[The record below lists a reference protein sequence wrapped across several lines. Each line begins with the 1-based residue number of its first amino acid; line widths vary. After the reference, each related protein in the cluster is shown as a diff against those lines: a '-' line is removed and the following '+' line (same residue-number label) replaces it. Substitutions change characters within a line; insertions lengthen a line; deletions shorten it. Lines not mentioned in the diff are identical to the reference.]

1 MKAFDISEDLTVGS
15 PSLAQRRSSS
25 LLPFL
30 GMRFTYSRHARFDA
44 PGKSLRG
51 PCCCGCRNPLV
62 VFERK
67 ATLEIRLESSR
78 AAPNVPRAVR
88 ILGAQ
93 EILNAAA
100 MRQAGGAEE
109 PALTQ
114 SMQGHT
120 GGMRVAAEIWVA
132 CPSAIA
138 PLLGEQRIC
147 HPLDC
152 IFPDARRGK
161 SKQL

>member
-1 MKAFDISEDLTVGS
+1 
-15 PSLAQRRSSS
+15 
-25 LLPFL
+25 
-30 GMRFTYSRHARFDA
+30 MRFTQSSRGSFDA
-44 PGKSLRG
+44 PGKCLRG
-51 PCCCGCRNPLV
+51 PSCCGGRNPLV

-67 ATLEIRLESSR
+67 TALEIRLESSR

-100 MRQAGGAEE
+100 MRQAGGAQE

-120 GGMRVAAEIWVA
+120 GGVRVAAEICVA

-147 HPLDC
+147 HFLNY
-152 IFPDARRGK
+152 IFFPDACRRK

>member
-1 MKAFDISEDLTVGS
+1 
-15 PSLAQRRSSS
+15 
-25 LLPFL
+25 
-30 GMRFTYSRHARFDA
+30 MRFTYSSRGSFDA
-44 PGKSLRG
+44 PSKSLRG
-51 PCCCGCRNPLV
+51 PCCCGGGNPLV

-67 ATLEIRLESSR
+67 AALEIWLESSG

-93 EILNAAA
+93 QILNAAA
-100 MRQAGGAEE
+100 MRQAGGAQE

-120 GGMRVAAEIWVA
+120 GGMRLAAEIWVA

-152 IFPDARRGK
+152 IFPDACRGK

>member
-1 MKAFDISEDLTVGS
+1 M
-15 PSLAQRRSSS
+15 P
-25 LLPFL
+25 
-30 GMRFTYSRHARFDA
+30 FTYSSRGSLDA

-51 PCCCGCRNPLV
+51 PCCCGGRNPLI

-67 ATLEIRLESSR
+67 AALEIGLESSG
-78 AAPNVPRAVR
+78 AAPNVPRAVW

-100 MRQAGGAEE
+100 MRQAGGAQE

-114 SMQGHT
+114 SVQGHA
-120 GGMRVAAEIWVA
+120 GRMRVAAEIWVA

-147 HPLDC
+147 HPFDC
-152 IFPDARRGK
+152 LFPDAGRGK

>member
-1 MKAFDISEDLTVGS
+1 
-15 PSLAQRRSSS
+15 
-25 LLPFL
+25 
-30 GMRFTYSRHARFDA
+30 MRFRYSSRGSFDA
-44 PGKSLRG
+44 PGKSLRR
-51 PCCCGCRNPLV
+51 PSCCGRRNPLI

-67 ATLEIRLESSR
+67 AALEIRLESSR

-100 MRQAGGAEE
+100 MRQTGGAQE

-114 SMQGHT
+114 TMQGHT

-147 HPLDC
+147 H
-152 IFPDARRGK
+152 
-161 SKQL
+161 S

>member
-1 MKAFDISEDLTVGS
+1 RL
-15 PSLAQRRSSS
+15 
-25 LLPFL
+25 FL
-30 GMRFTYSRHARFDA
+30 RMRFTYSSRGSFDA
-44 PGKSLRG
+44 PGKRLRG
-51 PCCCGCRNPLV
+51 PCCCGGRNPLI

-67 ATLEIRLESSR
+67 TALEIRLESR
-78 AAPNVPRAVR
+78 PAGPNVPGAVS
-88 ILGAQ
+88 IPGAQ

-100 MRQAGGAEE
+100 MRQAGGVQE

-114 SMQGHT
+114 RVQGHA
-120 GGMRVAAEIWVA
+120 GGMRVAAEIWVS

-147 HPLDC
+147 HLFNC
-152 IFPDARRGK
+152 IFPRACRRK